1 MSRLDALQTFAA
13 VVRARNFSTAAD
25 SLGVTPSAVS
35 KQISAL
41 EERLGVRLL
50 NRTTRSVSPTEA
62 GQMFYQ
68 HCQHILESISE
79 AEKLVT
85 DFDDTP
91 RGRLRI
97 TAMSNFGRRELG
109 RMLTDFSDQ
118 YPDISFDLHISDRPL
133 DIVKEGYDFALR
145 IGSLDDSRLVAK
157 PIAEQRIV
165 ICAAPDYLER
175 WGTPTSLEAILNHRI
190 LLVASAEYAR
200 VTWLKQFEKDHSFS
214 LNQIERKLS
223 VNDVDLVYEACLAGM
238 GITGLPTYIADQHLQ
253 NGELV
258 RLFPEVDIPV
268 RTIKVV
274 FPQNRYLAN
283 KSRAFLDFI
292 SDYFTLTPDSRL
304 QSRG

>member
-1 MSRLDALQTFAA
+1 MSRTDPLQTFVA
-13 VVRARNFSTAAD
+13 VVRARNFSTAAE

-35 KQISAL
+35 KQISSL

-68 HCQHILESISE
+68 HCENILDSISE

-97 TAMSNFGRRELG
+97 TAMSNFGRKELA
-109 RMLTDFSDQ
+109 RMFSDFSDQ
-118 YPDISFDLHISDRPL
+118 YPDITFDLHISDRPL

-145 IGSLDDSRLVAK
+145 IGSLEDSRLIAK
-157 PIAEQRIV
+157 PVAEQRIV
-165 ICAAPDYLER
+165 ICASPKYLDK
-175 WGTPTSLEAILNHRI
+175 WGTPTQLEDMLKHRI
-190 LLVASAEYAR
+190 LVVANAEYAR
-200 VTWLKQFEKDHSFS
+200 INWLRQFEKEHHFS
-214 LNQIERKLS
+214 LANIERKLT
-223 VNDVDLVYEACLAGM
+223 VNDIDLIYEACLTGM
-238 GITGLPTYIADQHLQ
+238 GITALPTYIADKHIKK
-253 NGELV
+253 GELV
-258 RLFPEVDIPV
+258 RLFSDLDIPV

-292 SDYFTLTPDSRL
+292 TAYFNNN
-304 QSRG
+304 

>member
-1 MSRLDALQTFAA
+1 MSRIDPLQTFVA
-13 VVRARNFSTAAD
+13 VVRARNFSTAAE

-35 KQISAL
+35 KQISGL

-68 HCQHILESISE
+68 HCENILDSITE

-91 RGRLRI
+91 KGRLRI
-97 TAMSNFGRRELG
+97 TAMSNFGRRELA
-109 RMLTDFSDQ
+109 RVFNDFSNQ
-118 YPDISFDLHISDRPL
+118 YPDVSFDLHISDRPL

-145 IGSLDDSRLVAK
+145 IGSLEDSRLIAK
-157 PIAEQRIV
+157 PVAEQRIV
-165 ICAAPDYLER
+165 ICAAPEYLEK
-175 WGTPTSLEAILNHRI
+175 WGTPETLEDMLKHRI
-190 LLVASAEYAR
+190 LVVANAEYAR
-200 VTWLKQFEKDHSFS
+200 LNWLRQFEKENNFS
-214 LNQIERKLS
+214 LANIERKLT
-223 VNDVDLVYEACLAGM
+223 VNDIDLIYEACLAGM
-238 GITGLPTYIADQHLQ
+238 GITALPTYIAEKHLK
-253 NGELV
+253 NGQLV
-258 RLFPEVDIPV
+258 RLFSQMEIPV

-292 SDYFTLTPDSRL
+292 TEYFRNS
-304 QSRG
+304 

>member
-1 MSRLDALQTFAA
+1 MSRIDSLQTFVS
-13 VVRARNFSTAAD
+13 VVRSRNFTSAAD

-35 KQISAL
+35 KQISGL

-68 HCQHILESISE
+68 HCENILESITE

-85 DFDDTP
+85 DFDVTP

-97 TAMSNFGRRELG
+97 TAMSNFGRRELA
-109 RMLTDFSDQ
+109 RIFNDFSEL
-118 YPDISFDLHISDRPL
+118 YPDISFELHISDRPL

-145 IGSLDDSRLVAK
+145 IGTLEDSRLIAK
-157 PIAEQRIV
+157 PVAEQKIAV
-165 ICAAPDYLER
+165 CASPEYLKR
-175 WGTPTSLEAILNHRI
+175 WGTPKSFEELNQHRT
-190 LLVASAEYAR
+190 LLVANAEYAR
-200 VTWLKQFEKDHSFS
+200 INWLRQFEKDHGFT
-214 LNQIERKLS
+214 LQNIERKLT
-223 VNDVDLVYEACLAGM
+223 VNDIDLVYEACLKGM
-238 GITGLPTYIADQHLQ
+238 GITALPTYIADRHLE

-258 RLFPEVDIPV
+258 QLFGDAEIPI

-292 SDYFTLTPDSRL
+292 TNYFNE
-304 QSRG
+304 

>member
-1 MSRLDALQTFAA
+1 MSRIDSLQTFVA
-13 VVRARNFSTAAD
+13 VVRSRNFTSAAD

-35 KQISAL
+35 KQISGL

-68 HCQHILESISE
+68 HCENILESITE

-85 DFDDTP
+85 DFDVTP

-97 TAMSNFGRRELG
+97 TAMSNFGRRELA
-109 RMLTDFSDQ
+109 RIFTDFAQ
-118 YPDISFDLHISDRPL
+118 KYPDISFDLHISDRPL

-145 IGSLDDSRLVAK
+145 LGTLEDSRLIAK
-157 PIAEQRIV
+157 PVAEQKIV
-165 ICAAPDYLER
+165 IVASREYTER
-175 WGTPTSLEAILNHRI
+175 WGIPTNLEELHDHRI
-190 LLVASAEYAR
+190 LIVANAEFAR
-200 VTWLKQFEKDHSFS
+200 SGWLRQFEKDHGFTISS
-214 LNQIERKLS
+214 IERKLT
-223 VNDVDLVYEACLAGM
+223 VNDIDLVYEACLAGM
-238 GITGLPTYIADQHLQ
+238 GITALPTYIADRHLAS
-253 NGELV
+253 GELV
-258 RLFPEVDIPV
+258 QLFTEVEIPV

-292 SDYFTLTPDSRL
+292 TAYFDGETQD
-304 QSRG
+304 

>member
-1 MSRLDALQTFAA
+1 MSRIDSLQTFVS
-13 VVRARNFSTAAD
+13 VVRSRNFTSAAD

-35 KQISAL
+35 KQISGL

-68 HCQHILESISE
+68 HCENILESITE

-85 DFDDTP
+85 DFDVTP

-97 TAMSNFGRRELG
+97 TAMSNFGRRELA
-109 RMLTDFSDQ
+109 RMFTDFSQ
-118 YPDISFDLHISDRPL
+118 KYPDISFDLHISDRPL

-145 IGSLDDSRLVAK
+145 LGSLEDSRLIAK
-157 PIAEQRIV
+157 PVAEQNIV
-165 ICAAPDYLER
+165 ICASKEYLER
-175 WGTPTSLEAILNHRI
+175 WGTPEKLEDLNNHRI
-190 LLVASAEYAR
+190 LIVANAEYAR
-200 VTWLKQFEKDHSFS
+200 INWLRQFEKDHGFS
-214 LNQIERKLS
+214 LSSVERKLA
-223 VNDVDLVYEACLAGM
+223 VNDIDLVYEACLAGM
-238 GITGLPTYIADQHLQ
+238 GITALPTYIAERHLEV
-253 NGELV
+253 GEMV

-268 RTIKVV
+268 RSIKVV

-292 SDYFTLTPDSRL
+292 TAYFDDPS
-304 QSRG
+304 QSN

>member
-1 MSRLDALQTFAA
+1 MSRIDSLQTFVS
-13 VVRARNFSTAAD
+13 VVRSRNFTSAAD

-35 KQISAL
+35 KQISGL

-68 HCQHILESISE
+68 HCENILESITE

-85 DFDDTP
+85 DFDVTP

-97 TAMSNFGRRELG
+97 TAMSNFGRRELA
-109 RMLTDFSDQ
+109 RMFTDFSQ
-118 YPDISFDLHISDRPL
+118 KYPDISFDLHISDRPL

-145 IGSLDDSRLVAK
+145 LGSLEDSRLIAK
-157 PIAEQRIV
+157 PVAEQNIV
-165 ICAAPDYLER
+165 ICASKEYLER
-175 WGTPTSLEAILNHRI
+175 WGTPEKLEDLNNHRI
-190 LLVASAEYAR
+190 LIVANAEYAR
-200 VTWLKQFEKDHSFS
+200 INWLRQFEKDHGFS
-214 LNQIERKLS
+214 LSSVERKLA
-223 VNDVDLVYEACLAGM
+223 VNDIDLVYEACLAGM
-238 GITGLPTYIADQHLQ
+238 GITALPTYIAERHLEV
-253 NGELV
+253 GELV

-268 RTIKVV
+268 RSIKVV

-292 SDYFTLTPDSRL
+292 TAYFDDPS
-304 QSRG
+304 QSN